1 MEKERLKEAFGGSLA
16 LQVLIGIAIVTLLAG
31 QAWWFSFIYVGG
43 NGSGI
48 LADALGSMAVA

>member
-43 NGSGI
+43 GERFWYSR
-48 LADALGSMAVA
+48 